1 MTLASMP
8 VVSTAVPAIASN
20 DAITPTTTDAVRL
33 HLLAVNGLAEALH
46 VLRNSDCTAQDLS
59 RAISRARRGLTNIK
73 RLSACEV
80 SK

>member
-1 MTLASMP
+1 MP
-8 VVSTAVPAIASN
+8 QAITPLVRPAAPILASN
-20 DAITPTTTDAVRL
+20 DANTSTTTDAVRL

-73 RLSACEV
+73 RMAASEASA
-80 SK
+80 